1 MIGHKKNILDRLSK
15 DHHLKQHLKI
25 VEQFQN
31 NVSRCRNLETSY
43 IIIEYILSSKDAQR
57 SGKISVRKR

>member
-15 DHHLKQHLKI
+15 DQHLKI

>member
-15 DHHLKQHLKI
+15 DQHLKQHLKI

-31 NVSRCRNLETSY
+31 NVSRFKNLETSY

>member
-15 DHHLKQHLKI
+15 DQHLKQHLKI

-31 NVSRCRNLETSY
+31 NVSRFKNLETSY
-43 IIIEYILSSKDAQR
+43 IIIEYILSSKDTQR